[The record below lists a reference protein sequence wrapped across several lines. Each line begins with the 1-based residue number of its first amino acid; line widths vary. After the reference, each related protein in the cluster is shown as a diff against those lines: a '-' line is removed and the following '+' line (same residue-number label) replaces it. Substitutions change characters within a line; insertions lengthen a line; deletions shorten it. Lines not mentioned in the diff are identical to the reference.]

1 MNPPCLLAIDCGTQS
16 VRALLFDLQGNLLAK
31 AQVAIDSY
39 RSPEPGWMEC
49 APEAF
54 WQHLCAACRQLWV
67 GTSIPKE
74 AVAGVVLT
82 TQRAVP
88 VTLDAA
94 LQPTRPSMIWLDQRR
109 AAQAPRLPWWWESAL
124 AAIGMRGAVRHFQHE
139 AEVNWIAQ
147 HQPEAWARTAH
158 VLLLSGYLNWCLT
171 GRLADSVASQV
182 GYVPFDYRRGRWAP
196 PWDWKWHALP
206 VRRAMLPELLPAGA
220 MLGTVTAEAAR
231 ASGIPAGLPVIA
243 GAADKAC
250 EVLGAGCLTPEI
262 GCLSYGTAATF
273 NTSTARYREVTPFIP
288 PYQAAVPGHHNT
300 EVQITRGFWMVRWF
314 KEQFGQ
320 HEEKEALAR
329 GVAPES
335 LFDALVGA
343 VPPGAQGLMLQPFWN
358 PGIKSPGPEA
368 KGAIIGFGD
377 VHTRAHMYRAILEGL
392 AYALREAKERT
403 ERRTGVPITRLRV
416 SGGGSQSDAVMQITA
431 NVFNLPCE
439 RPHLYETS
447 GLGAAIIASVGLGL
461 HPGFAQAVQAMAR
474 VGQVFVPEPAHART
488 YEALY
493 RRVYCR
499 MYERL
504 QPLYREI
511 RAITGYPPQEGASIR
526 PGDPSPDA
534 EHHSRPHPA
543 DPQAQ

>member
-1 MNPPCLLAIDCGTQS
+1 
-16 VRALLFDLQGNLLAK
+16 
-31 AQVAIDSY
+31 
-39 RSPEPGWMEC
+39 
-49 APEAF
+49 
-54 WQHLCAACRQLWV
+54 
-67 GTSIPKE
+67 
-74 AVAGVVLT
+74 
-82 TQRAVP
+82 
-88 VTLDAA
+88 
-94 LQPTRPSMIWLDQRR
+94 
-109 AAQAPRLPWWWESAL
+109 
-124 AAIGMRGAVRHFQHE
+124 
-139 AEVNWIAQ
+139 
-147 HQPEAWARTAH
+147 
-158 VLLLSGYLNWCLT
+158 
-171 GRLADSVASQV
+171 
-182 GYVPFDYRRGRWAP
+182 
-196 PWDWKWHALP
+196 
-206 VRRAMLPELLPAGA
+206 
-220 MLGTVTAEAAR
+220 
-231 ASGIPAGLPVIA
+231 
-243 GAADKAC
+243 
-250 EVLGAGCLTPEI
+250 VLGAGCLTPGI

-273 NTSTARYREVTPFIP
+273 NTCTARYREVTPFIP

-461 HPGFAQAVQAMAR
+461 HPGFAQAVQAMTR
-474 VGQVFVPEPAHART
+474 VGQVFAPEPAHART

-511 RAITGYPPQEGASIR
+511 RAITGYPPQEGTSIG
-526 PGDPSPDA
+526 PGDRSPDA
-534 EHHSRPHPA
+534 EHRSPRPPA
-543 DPQAQ
+543 DHQAE